1 MRNLIYVATLALV
14 ACGYSEDKYAEDF
27 AAKYCDQL
35 VECGQDPCA
44 DATTTETTDTTPVD
58 DSCEFDSGAA
68 KECIDA
74 AWECSEEVAG
84 FNEYA
89 ELAMVPTWREL
100 GTNRLQLMAEIR
112 TAEGQFKRVRL
123 LATTPGVMTDPS

>member
-35 VECGQDPCA
+35 VECGGEPCA
-44 DATTTETTDTTPVD
+44 DATGTDTTDTTPVD

-84 FNEYA
+84 FSF
-89 ELAMVPTWREL
+89 PIP
-100 GTNRLQLMAEIR
+100 AEICGKVYVCSG
-112 TAEGQFKRVRL
+112 TG
-123 LATTPGVMTDPS
+123 TTTEPTTTE